1 MERVDLKYQ
10 IWSES
15 TKERLVFEDKTWSNK
30 WALMRRD
37 NKKWDCVIEF

>member
-15 TKERLVFEDKTWSNK
+15 TKERLVFEDKTLKS
-30 WALMRRD
+30 L
-37 NKKWDCVIEF
+37 E